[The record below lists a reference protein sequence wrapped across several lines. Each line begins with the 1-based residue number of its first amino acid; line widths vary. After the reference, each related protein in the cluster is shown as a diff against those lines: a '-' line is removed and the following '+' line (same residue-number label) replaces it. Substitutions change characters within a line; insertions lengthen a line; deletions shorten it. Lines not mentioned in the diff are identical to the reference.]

1 MDFGGKYNNRKNLIL
16 LGSTGSIGTQT
27 LSVVEN
33 WPQYFKV
40 IALAAG
46 SNVRLLEEQA
56 RKFKPLFISLAQ
68 EEGAEELRKRLK
80 DTPIKVLCGEEGLL
94 EIVTSQEADWV
105 VNALVGFNGLK
116 PTVAALQ
123 QGKNIALANKETLVA
138 GGELIMNLAKEKGVT
153 IVPIDSEHSAIFQC
167 LQGENRERVS
177 KIILTASGG
186 PFRGYTPEKLKEVT
200 LAQALKHPN
209 WVMGKKITIDS
220 ATLMNKGLEVL
231 EAQILFGLD
240 LDQIEVV
247 VHPQSI
253 IHSMVEY
260 IDGSVKAQLGVPD
273 MGVPIQ
279 YALTYPDRWSNSFD
293 RVNWRE
299 TEMLTFEMPDLNAFR
314 CLKLAYEAGRTGG
327 TMPAVMNAANERAV
341 HLFLANRISFL
352 DIPRIIEETMHKHKV
367 ISCPSL
373 SEIIRVDREVRELM
387 IQ

>member
-1 MDFGGKYNNRKNLIL
+1 MDFGGKYNRKNLIL

-33 WPQYFKV
+33 WPQYFNV
-40 IALAAG
+40 AALAAG
-46 SNVRLLEEQA
+46 SNVKLLEEQA
-56 RKFKPLFISLAQ
+56 RKFKPRFISLAQ
-68 EEGAEELRKRLK
+68 KEGAEELRKRLR
-80 DTPIKVLCGEEGLL
+80 DTPVKVLCGEEGLW
-94 EIVTSQEADWV
+94 EIASTPEADWV
-105 VNALVGFNGLK
+105 VNALVGFDGLK

-123 QGKNIALANKETLVA
+123 EGKNIALANKETLVA
-138 GGELIMNLAKEKGVT
+138 GGELIMNLAEEKGVT

-167 LQGENRERVS
+167 LQGENWERVS
-177 KIILTASGG
+177 KIVLTASGG
-186 PFRGYTPEKLKEVT
+186 PFRGYTLKELSKVT
-200 LAQALKHPN
+200 LAQALEHPN

-253 IHSMVEY
+253 IHSMVEF

-279 YALTYPDRWSNSFD
+279 YALTYPDRWPSSFE

-299 TEMLTFEMPDLNAFR
+299 TERLSFEMPDMDSFR
-314 CLKLAYEAGRTGG
+314 CLKLAYEAGKIGG
-327 TMPAVMNAANERAV
+327 TMPAAMNAANERAV
-341 HLFLANRISFL
+341 ELFLADRISFL

-373 SEIIRVDREVRELM
+373 SDIIDVDREVREQKIL
-387 IQ
+387 

>member
-1 MDFGGKYNNRKNLIL
+1 MDFGGKYNRKNLIL

-33 WPQYFKV
+33 WPEYFKV
-40 IALAAG
+40 AALAAG
-46 SNVRLLEEQA
+46 SNVKLLEEQA
-56 RKFKPLFISLAQ
+56 RKFKPRFISLAQ
-68 EEGAEELRKRLK
+68 KEGAEELRKRLR
-80 DTPIKVLCGEEGLL
+80 DTPVKVLCGEEGLW
-94 EIVTSQEADWV
+94 EIASTPEADWV
-105 VNALVGFNGLK
+105 VNALVGFDGLK

-123 QGKNIALANKETLVA
+123 EGKNIALANKETLVA
-138 GGELIMNLAKEKGVT
+138 GGELIMNLAEEKGVT

-167 LQGENRERVS
+167 LQGENWERVS
-177 KIILTASGG
+177 KIVLTASGG
-186 PFRGYTPEKLKEVT
+186 PFRGYTLKELSKVT
-200 LAQALKHPN
+200 LAQALEHPN

-253 IHSMVEY
+253 IHSMVEF

-279 YALTYPDRWSNSFD
+279 YALTYPDRWPSSFE

-299 TEMLTFEMPDLNAFR
+299 TERLSFEMPDMDSFR
-314 CLKLAYEAGRTGG
+314 CLKLAYEAGKTGG
-327 TMPAVMNAANERAV
+327 TMPAAMNAANERAV
-341 HLFLANRISFL
+341 ELFLADRISFL

-373 SEIIRVDREVRELM
+373 SDIIDVDREVREQKIL
-387 IQ
+387 